1 MKMNW
6 NLVSKTAI
14 DIYHLHIRNILLSYY
29 FLFHY
34 YYICFGHW
42 NAFIHFMNKY
52 NVGRCCILTDPEW
65 NWWDRFRFTLLAIY
79 QQKSLLCYILIY
91 LTLPHWN
98 AKHMFFFL
106 LCCCC
111 RMTLKFVIICFC
123 FFFVF
128 IQVLSKSDCI
138 AYDLFVSSITYIVN
152 I

>member
-6 NLVSKTAI
+6 NLVNKTAF

-42 NAFIHFMNKY
+42 NAFIHFMSKY

-98 AKHMFFFL
+98 AEHML
-106 LCCCC
+106 LVFCC
-111 RMTLKFVIICFC
+111 MTLKFVIIRLC
-123 FFFVF
+123 FFFCFYSSF
-128 IQVLSKSDCI
+128 IEIRLHRI
-138 AYDLFVSSITYIVN
+138 WFFVSSIT
-152 I
+152 